1 MNEIRT
7 ESWCRHD
14 IRFVEFK
21 GEWWAVFK
29 DVCKALE
36 IFPRTAEFESIFDD
50 DLLEKVKVYNEYQ
63 LCVNEL
69 GIYKMLFTSDII
81 EARKFRRW
89 SAEVMKKLR
98 SKVGLQPYE
107 VMRMTE
113 PEVQVDIDHILD
125 TLYWDEEKQMVMQ
138 SVTVAGGDVE
148 QIPFK

>member
-1 MNEIRT
+1 MNELRT
-7 ESWCRHD
+7 ENWCGHD
-14 IRFVEFK
+14 IRFVEFT

-50 DLLEKVKVYNEYQ
+50 DLLEKIKVYNEYE

-89 SAEVMKKLR
+89 SAEVMRKLR

-113 PEVQVDIDHILD
+113 SEVQDDIDHILD
-125 TLYWDEEKQMVMQ
+125 TLYWDEEKKVVMQ

-148 QIPFK
+148 QIPFE